1 MCQPNMTDVLIRIG
15 NLGKDTYKGKAMWRP
30 KEKKPMY
37 LPRKEAL
44 ELNNSSEA
52 LIPNFWSQD
61 F

>member
-1 MCQPNMTDVLIRIG
+1 MTDVLIRIG